1 MRRHCGPSIV
11 VVAHTSDNAFVHH
24 LNHARV
30 TAGPRISTAAPVC
43 ICCHQSTCLL
53 HGCPKN
59 DKNTQS
65 KSGSFAAMPK
75 SQPKGDGQSKAIS
88 PKKDAKAPKSGRG
101 KLMLFL
107 LVLGAVFLYKVSSGN
122 PTQTVGRLLQVMW
135 KGMPGREDAAK
146 FEKAYTN
153 VGSNDQHSAYDG
165 NVADSFY
172 NLASD
177 FYEYGWGD
185 SFHFGFRRW
194 HEPHRMAIAN
204 SQNWVA
210 TQLHV
215 KDNDRVLDMGCGVGG
230 PLRGI
235 IRATGAN
242 VTGVTINQHQVDR
255 GYEICS
261 KEPPF
266 VRERCHFHRSDYLK
280 VQRGASS
287 HSLL

>member
-1 MRRHCGPSIV
+1 M
-11 VVAHTSDNAFVHH
+11 
-24 LNHARV
+24 
-30 TAGPRISTAAPVC
+30 AG
-43 ICCHQSTCLL
+43 
-53 HGCPKN
+53 
-59 DKNTQS
+59 
-65 KSGSFAAMPK
+65 K
-75 SQPKGDGQSKAIS
+75 SQGNSAADSQKSPSKNS
-88 PKKDAKAPKSGRG
+88 NRSGAPKSNKSSG
-101 KLMLFL
+101 KWVLLL
-107 LVLGAVFLYKVSSGN
+107 LVLGAAFVYKVSNGN
-122 PTQTVGRLLQVMW
+122 PTQQIGRLLQVMW
-135 KGMPGREDAAK
+135 KGMPGREDATK
-146 FEKAYTN
+146 FEKAYSK

-165 NVADSFY
+165 SVADSFY

-194 HEPHRMAIAN
+194 HEPHRMAILN

-261 KEPPF
+261 KEPAF
-266 VRERCHFHRSDYLK
+266 VRDRCHFHRSDYLK
-280 VQRGASS
+280 VLYTCTRQQ
-287 HSLL
+287 LLPAATPRAFNAACIV

>member
-1 MRRHCGPSIV
+1 MGKSGKSAPSDAPKV
-11 VVAHTSDNAFVHH
+11 PGKAVSADKNQKDTSKPKKSSGKLVILLLLLGAAFV
-24 LNHARV
+24 
-30 TAGPRISTAAPVC
+30 
-43 ICCHQSTCLL
+43 
-53 HGCPKN
+53 
-59 DKNTQS
+59 
-65 KSGSFAAMPK
+65 
-75 SQPKGDGQSKAIS
+75 
-88 PKKDAKAPKSGRG
+88 
-101 KLMLFL
+101 
-107 LVLGAVFLYKVSSGN
+107 YKVSNGN
-122 PTQTVGRLLQVMW
+122 PTQQIGRLLQVMW
-135 KGMPGREDAAK
+135 KGMPGREDATK
-146 FEKAYTN
+146 FEQAYSK
-153 VGSNDQHSAYDG
+153 VGSNDQHSAYDGSVRSLYFCNTLFRYDG

-194 HEPHRMAIAN
+194 HEPHRMAILN

-261 KEPPF
+261 KEPAF
-266 VRERCHFHRSDYLK
+266 VRDRCHFHRSDYLK
-280 VQRGASS
+280 VPSS
-287 HSLL
+287 PCLV

>member
-1 MRRHCGPSIV
+1 M
-11 VVAHTSDNAFVHH
+11 
-24 LNHARV
+24 
-30 TAGPRISTAAPVC
+30 
-43 ICCHQSTCLL
+43 
-53 HGCPKN
+53 
-59 DKNTQS
+59 S
-65 KSGSFAAMPK
+65 KG
-75 SQPKGDGQSKAIS
+75 QGQHKGDNSKKEAHA
-88 PKKDAKAPKSGRG
+88 AKKSGRG
-101 KLMLFL
+101 RLVIFL
-107 LVLGAVFLYKVSSGN
+107 LFLGAVFLYKVSNGN

-135 KGMPGREDAAK
+135 KGMPGKEDAAK
-146 FEKAYTN
+146 FEQAYSK

-194 HEPHRMAIAN
+194 HEPHRMAILN

-215 KDNDRVLDMGCGVGG
+215 KDNDRVLDLGCGVGG

-261 KEPPF
+261 REPAF

-280 VQRGASS
+280 VQHPASS
-287 HSLL
+287 HALLQHLLLFLLCIIVTFAPQD

>member
-1 MRRHCGPSIV
+1 MLRTLVHDAMAKNKIKPQSQ
-11 VVAHTSDNAFVHH
+11 NAPH
-24 LNHARV
+24 NARPDRV
-30 TAGPRISTAAPVC
+30 DAAPQKKS
-43 ICCHQSTCLL
+43 IRSKLL
-53 HGCPKN
+53 
-59 DKNTQS
+59 
-65 KSGSFAAMPK
+65 
-75 SQPKGDGQSKAIS
+75 
-88 PKKDAKAPKSGRG
+88 
-101 KLMLFL
+101 LVLV
-107 LVLGAVFLYKVSSGN
+107 VLGAVFLYKVSSGN
-122 PTQTVGRLLQVMW
+122 PTQQIGRLLQIMW
-135 KGMPGREDAAK
+135 KGMPGREDATK
-146 FEKAYTN
+146 FEQAYSK

-194 HEPHRMAIAN
+194 HEPHRMAILN

-255 GYEICS
+255 GYDICS
-261 KEPPF
+261 REPQF
-266 VRERCHFHRSDYLK
+266 VRDRCHFHRSDYLK
-280 VQRGASS
+280 VRTAASASS
-287 HSLL
+287 CSSPTHSFRCKG

>member
-1 MRRHCGPSIV
+1 MP
-11 VVAHTSDNAFVHH
+11 
-24 LNHARV
+24 
-30 TAGPRISTAAPVC
+30 PKAAKL
-43 ICCHQSTCLL
+43 QEGKT
-53 HGCPKN
+53 
-59 DKNTQS
+59 S
-65 KSGSFAAMPK
+65 KSG
-75 SQPKGDGQSKAIS
+75 DDS
-88 PKKDAKAPKSGRG
+88 PKKQNSKSTGRG
-101 KLMLFL
+101 RLFLIL
-107 LVLGAVFLYKVSSGN
+107 LVLGAFFLYKVSNGN
-122 PTQTVGRLLQVMW
+122 PTQQIGRLIQVMW
-135 KGMPGREDAAK
+135 KGMPGREDATK
-146 FEKAYTN
+146 FEKAYSK

-194 HEPHRMAIAN
+194 HEPHRMAILN

-261 KEPPF
+261 KEPQF
-266 VRERCHFHRSDYLK
+266 VRDRCHFHRSDYLK
-280 VQRGASS
+280 VSAASHVYQS
-287 HSLL
+287 CITNALQVQGLEPESFDAAFYMESSLHTENRAVTFAEA